1 VLLGGLG
8 LVAVLTGGSPGGLLL
23 PRALAGSELLARTD
37 LLARSQLLD
46 SVRRNEARAQ
56 GICNRLRTLKGQ
68 GVPYTSPQA
77 NSTIAAQEGVSLMEA
92 EVLITYV
99 VDRHCPDVR

>member
-8 LVAVLTGGSPGGLLL
+8 LVALLAGGSPGGPLL
-23 PRALAGSELLARTD
+23 PRALAGSD